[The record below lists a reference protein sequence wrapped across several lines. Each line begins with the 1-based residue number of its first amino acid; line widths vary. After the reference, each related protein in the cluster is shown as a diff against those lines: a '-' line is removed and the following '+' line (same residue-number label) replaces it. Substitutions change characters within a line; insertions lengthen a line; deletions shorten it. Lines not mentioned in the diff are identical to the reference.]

1 MKKQGVT
8 AEIIRVGASTMALQ
22 AMLAGELDVIVT
34 SVTTLVTSRL
44 AGADVTMILAIVPTF
59 PAHIV
64 TSKSVTDVKQLKGKV
79 GGVGRPGTTTE
90 IGMRLALGRL
100 GIDPNVDVKLVPVGN
115 TADALAALSK
125 GVVQFSILVEP
136 FVREAEKFGYKSLID
151 IGSLNIPFHWNAVLT
166 RQANVQSKR
175 PLITKFGRA
184 VVEAIHI
191 YKTDKES
198 TLKII
203 SKYTQITDPDSLD
216 RTYQAYIKI
225 LPEVPLPVAGGSQNF
240 PRLYGGDPAGGGQD
254 QSQRLRRLELC
265 SGSSGIGFYQTAVRE
280 IEN

>member
-1 MKKQGVT
+1 MILPLAPMLAGTFYRGSAKAQERLRIAWAGGASSAPIWIVQEKGLMKKQGVN

-22 AMLAGELDVIVT
+22 GMLAGELDVIGT

-90 IGMRLALGRL
+90 IGMRLALVRL
-100 GIDPNVDVKLVPVGN
+100 GLDSNVDVRLVPVGS

-125 GVVQFSILVEP
+125 GVVQFGILVEP

-151 IGSLNIPFHWNAVLT
+151 IGSLNIPFHWNGVLT
-166 RQANVQSKR
+166 RQAIAQSKG
-175 PLITKFGRA
+175 PLIGKFARA
-184 VVEAIHI
+184 MVEAIHI
-191 YKTDKES
+191 YKRDKES

-203 SKYTQITDPDSLD
+203 SKYTQITDADSLD
-216 RTYQAYIKI
+216 RTY
-225 LPEVPLPVAGGSQNF
+225 
-240 PRLYGGDPAGGGQD
+240 
-254 QSQRLRRLELC
+254 
-265 SGSSGIGFYQTAVRE
+265 
-280 IEN
+280 

>member
-1 MKKQGVT
+1 
-8 AEIIRVGASTMALQ
+8 
-22 AMLAGELDVIVT
+22 
-34 SVTTLVTSRL
+34 
-44 AGADVTMILAIVPTF
+44 
-59 PAHIV
+59 
-64 TSKSVTDVKQLKGKV
+64 
-79 GGVGRPGTTTE
+79 
-90 IGMRLALGRL
+90 MRLALGRW

-151 IGSLNIPFHWNAVLT
+151 VGSLNIPFHWNAVLT
-166 RQANVQSKR
+166 RQTNVQSKG
-175 PLITKFGRA
+175 PLIAKFARA
-184 VVEAIHI
+184 MVEAVHI

-225 LPEVPLPVAGGSQNF
+225 LPEVPLPAPEGVKTFLDYMAASRPEAAKANPKDFVDLSFVQEVQASGFIKQ
-240 PRLYGGDPAGGGQD
+240 LYG
-254 QSQRLRRLELC
+254 R
-265 SGSSGIGFYQTAVRE
+265 
-280 IEN
+280 